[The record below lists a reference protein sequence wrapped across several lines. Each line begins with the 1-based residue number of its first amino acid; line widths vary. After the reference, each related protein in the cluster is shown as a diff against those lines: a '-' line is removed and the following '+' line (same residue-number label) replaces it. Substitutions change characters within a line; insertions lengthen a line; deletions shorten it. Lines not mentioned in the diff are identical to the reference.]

1 MVEALTLTRLHEEVR
16 ERYAHDEQCVVGIMM
31 ARYDLGVTKDIVEQN
46 YQFCTAI
53 LESTL
58 MCFVLDMVHIYPQVM
73 SL

>member
-31 ARYDLGVTKDIVEQN
+31 ARYDLGVTKDIVSKTISIG
-46 YQFCTAI
+46 TAI

-58 MCFVLDMVHIYPQVM
+58 MCFGLDMVHIYPQVM